1 MERLIEQSKNNDNL
15 QTEQNQQLAKSLA
28 NSLAISTNKIL
39 TKDEMIALKT
49 ELLKCKNPSIC
60 PQGLRTIINLKISD
74 LEKYF

>member
-1 MERLIEQSKNNDNL
+1 
-15 QTEQNQQLAKSLA
+15 
-28 NSLAISTNKIL
+28 LAISTNKIL

-60 PQGLRTIINLKISD
+60 PQGLKTIINLKISD